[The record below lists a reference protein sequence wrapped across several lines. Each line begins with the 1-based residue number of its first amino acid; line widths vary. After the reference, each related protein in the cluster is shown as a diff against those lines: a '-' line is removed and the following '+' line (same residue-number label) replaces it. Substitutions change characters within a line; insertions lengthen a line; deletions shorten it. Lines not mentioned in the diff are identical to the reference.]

1 MNNLLIPFGLDRVT
15 NAIVEPED
23 ADRGRACNCLCP
35 GCHAPLLSRH
45 PKEHRVHF
53 AHDSKH
59 PDAKP
64 DEKCPFSAAVA
75 IAMMAR
81 ELAESLTGKGFFIP
95 EYDYCHQFECC
106 GDTEDILVTEKKI
119 LTIASASKKPDCGG
133 QMFDLELGFGEAK
146 ILVDLFYKGKPI
158 QHVLNEEVL
167 SKEKSG
173 VIAISCD
180 TFDQGSLTK
189 DKQLRFSDAVLAFLL
204 ETGFRK
210 WSFHPRQLT
219 LVDRKNSSHKCRPS
233 NRPRRDPVGID
244 EDNGSCFE
252 VEYLDRTQMNDT
264 ELTPPFE
271 PKRYQCVMCKDEWLQ
286 IKAGVP
292 TCPRCNSYLYSVEV

>member
-23 ADRGRACNCLCP
+23 ADRGRACHCVCP

-45 PKEHRVHF
+45 PKAHRVHF

-64 DEKCPFSAAVA
+64 DEECPFSSAVA

-81 ELAESLTGKGFFIP
+81 ELAESLIGKAFFIP

-119 LTIASASKKPDCGG
+119 LTITSALKKPDGGG
-133 QMFDLELGFGEAK
+133 QMFDVELGFGEAK

-158 QHVLNEEVL
+158 QHVLNEAVL

-173 VIAISCD
+173 VLAISCD
-180 TFDQGSLTK
+180 TFDQGPLAK
-189 DKQLRFSDAVLAFLL
+189 DKQLKFSDAVLAFLL
-204 ETGFRK
+204 ETGCRQ
-210 WSFHPRQLT
+210 WRFHPRQAALA
-219 LVDRKNSSHKCRPS
+219 DRANASHQCRPS
-233 NRPRRDPVGID
+233 NNYWSDPADID
-244 EDNGSCFE
+244 EDNDACIE
-252 VEYLDRTQMNDT
+252 VEYLSRTRVNDT
-264 ELTPPFE
+264 ELAPPFE
-271 PKRYQCVMCKDEWLQ
+271 PKRYQCIMCKDEWLQ
-286 IKAGVP
+286 LKAGAP
-292 TCPRCNSYLYSVEV
+292 TCPRCHSHLFSVEV

>member
-15 NAIVEPED
+15 KAILEPED
-23 ADRGRACNCLCP
+23 ADRGRACDCVCP

-53 AHDSKH
+53 AHDSRY

-64 DEKCPFSAAVA
+64 DEECPFNSAVA

-81 ELAESLTGKGFFIP
+81 ELAEPLIGKAFFIP
-95 EYDYCHQFECC
+95 EFDYCHQFECC
-106 GDTEDILVTEKKI
+106 GDTDDILVTKKKI
-119 LTIASASKKPDCGG
+119 LTITSTLKKPSCGG
-133 QMFDLELGFGEAK
+133 VVFDLALGFGEAK
-146 ILVDLFYKGKPI
+146 IFVDLFYKGKPI

-173 VIAISCD
+173 VLAINCD
-180 TFDQGSLTK
+180 TFDRGSLAK
-189 DKQLRFSDAVLAFLL
+189 DKQLRFSDAVLVFLL
-204 ETGFRK
+204 ETDSRE
-210 WSFHPRQLT
+210 WSFHPRQVILA
-219 LVDRKNSSHKCRPS
+219 DRAKSSHQCRPS
-233 NRPRRDPVGID
+233 NKPWSEPVGID

-252 VEYLDRTQMNDT
+252 VEYLGETRVDVT

-271 PKRYQCVMCKDEWLQ
+271 PKRYRCLICKNEWLQ
-286 IKAGVP
+286 KEAGAP
-292 TCPRCNSYLYSVEV
+292 NCPLCNTHLYSVEV

>member
-210 WSFHPRQLT
+210 WSFHPRKLT
-219 LVDRKNSSHKCRPS
+219 LVDRANSSHQCRPS

-271 PKRYQCVMCKDEWLQ
+271 PKRYQCVMCKGEWLQ

>member
-119 LTIASASKKPDCGG
+119 LTIASASKKPDCGC

-219 LVDRKNSSHKCRPS
+219 LVDRVNSSHQCRPS

>member
-81 ELAESLTGKGFFIP
+81 ELSESLTGKGFFIP

-119 LTIASASKKPDCGG
+119 LTLASTSKKPDCGG

-219 LVDRKNSSHKCRPS
+219 LVDRVNSSHQCRPS